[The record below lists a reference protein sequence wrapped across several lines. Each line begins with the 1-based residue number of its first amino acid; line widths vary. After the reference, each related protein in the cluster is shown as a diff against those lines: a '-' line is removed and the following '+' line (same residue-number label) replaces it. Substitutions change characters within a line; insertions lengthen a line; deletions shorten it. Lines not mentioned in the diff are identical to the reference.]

1 MRIYFER
8 YSQRALVVAYKVAR
22 FARNRA
28 SIWGYGDARI
38 VAICRMTG
46 VRSRKTVHAPWRAW
60 RGAEGAMDSRWFERA
75 SEQAVGQ
82 ERAQVERSVRKRIQV
97 DGLSGRY
104 GIGSPINTHR
114 LYTADVLFL
123 TRCELFL
130 ELVLLSR

>member
-1 MRIYFER
+1 MRGRVYFER
-8 YSQRALVVAYKVAR
+8 YSQRALVAYKVAR

-46 VRSRKTVHAPWRAW
+46 VRSRKTVHAPWWTR

-75 SEQAVGQ
+75 VGQ
-82 ERAQVERSVRKRIQV
+82 ERAQVERRVRKRIQV

-104 GIGSPINTHR
+104 GIGSPINTPFVPP
-114 LYTADVLFL
+114 DVLFL

-130 ELVLLSR
+130 ELVELLSR